1 MFKSFISLNAGDGQ
15 RPSGLLRITMNSLC
29 RAISKNLSVLLF
41 LTLCYSPAEAGQEI
55 VAVQSIRIRPYEEAI
70 EGFRSVCNARMN
82 RLVLRELQGRDVVD
96 KINEIRPEMVLAIG
110 MDALLRV
117 KMVKEIPVVY
127 LMVLNPR
134 SALDCD
140 NITGVCMDISQK
152 EQLTSVCRVL
162 PNVKNIGL
170 LYDPARTGHFA
181 ERAQHAATEI
191 GIKLI
196 ANRIDRPM
204 DVPLTVN
211 GMKGKIDLFW
221 MLPDLTVITPE
232 TVEFL
237 LLFSLENEIPVLAF
251 SEKYVELGALMSI
264 GIDAFDIG
272 RQAGEMAQ
280 EILSGR
286 DVKRVQ
292 PVDARKSVISINMK
306 IAEKLGIVINKKMI
320 KNVKIVN

>member
-1 MFKSFISLNAGDGQ
+1 M
-15 RPSGLLRITMNSLC
+15 
-29 RAISKNLSVLLF
+29 
-41 LTLCYSPAEAGQEI
+41 
-55 VAVQSIRIRPYEEAI
+55 RIRPYEEAI

>member
-1 MFKSFISLNAGDGQ
+1 M
-15 RPSGLLRITMNSLC
+15 
-29 RAISKNLSVLLF
+29 F

-55 VAVQSIRIRPYEEAI
+55 VAVQSMRIRPYEEAI

-110 MDALLRV
+110 RDALLRV

-162 PNVKNIGL
+162 PHVKNIGL
-170 LYDPARTGHFA
+170 LYDPVRTGHFA

>member
-1 MFKSFISLNAGDGQ
+1 M
-15 RPSGLLRITMNSLC
+15 
-29 RAISKNLSVLLF
+29 F
-41 LTLCYSPAEAGQEI
+41 LTLCYGPTEAGQEI
-55 VAVQSIRIRPYEEAI
+55 VAVQSMRIRPYEEAI

-140 NITGVCMDISQK
+140 NITGVCMDIPQK

-170 LYDPARTGHFA
+170 LYDPVRTGHFA

>member
-1 MFKSFISLNAGDGQ
+1 M
-15 RPSGLLRITMNSLC
+15 
-29 RAISKNLSVLLF
+29 
-41 LTLCYSPAEAGQEI
+41 
-55 VAVQSIRIRPYEEAI
+55 RIRPYEEAI

-110 MDALLRV
+110 IDALLRV

-204 DVPLTVN
+204 DVPLTVS

-286 DVKRVQ
+286 DVKRVR

-320 KNVKIVN
+320 KNVKIVNQKRGRNNFPR

>member
-1 MFKSFISLNAGDGQ
+1 M
-15 RPSGLLRITMNSLC
+15 
-29 RAISKNLSVLLF
+29 
-41 LTLCYSPAEAGQEI
+41 
-55 VAVQSIRIRPYEEAI
+55 RIRPYEEAI

-110 MDALLRV
+110 IDALLRV

-140 NITGVCMDISQK
+140 NITGVCMDIPQK
-152 EQLTSVCRVL
+152 EQLTSVCRIL
-162 PNVKNIGL
+162 PNVKKIGL
-170 LYDPARTGHFA
+170 LYDPVRTGLFA

-320 KNVKIVN
+320 KNVKIVNQKRGRNNFPKYRPSHK

>member
-1 MFKSFISLNAGDGQ
+1 M
-15 RPSGLLRITMNSLC
+15 
-29 RAISKNLSVLLF
+29 LF

-70 EGFRSVCNARMN
+70 EGFRSVCNVRMK

-110 MDALLRV
+110 LDALLRV
-117 KMVKEIPVVY
+117 KRVKEIPVVY
-127 LMVLNPR
+127 LMVLNPW

-140 NITGVCMDISQK
+140 NITGVCMDIPQK

-170 LYDPARTGHFA
+170 LYDPVRTGHFA

-204 DVPLTVN
+204 DVPLAVN

>member
-1 MFKSFISLNAGDGQ
+1 
-15 RPSGLLRITMNSLC
+15 MNSIC

-55 VAVQSIRIRPYEEAI
+55 VAVQSMRIRPYEEAI

-110 MDALLRV
+110 IDALLRV

-170 LYDPARTGHFA
+170 LYDPVRTGHFA

-286 DVKRVQ
+286 DVKRVR

>member
-1 MFKSFISLNAGDGQ
+1 M
-15 RPSGLLRITMNSLC
+15 
-29 RAISKNLSVLLF
+29 
-41 LTLCYSPAEAGQEI
+41 
-55 VAVQSIRIRPYEEAI
+55 RIRPYEEAI

-110 MDALLRV
+110 IDALLGV

-170 LYDPARTGHFA
+170 LYDPVRTGHFA

-286 DVKRVQ
+286 DVKRVR

-320 KNVKIVN
+320 KNVKIVNQKRGRNNFPKYRPSHK

>member
-1 MFKSFISLNAGDGQ
+1 
-15 RPSGLLRITMNSLC
+15 MNSLC
-29 RAISKNLSVLLF
+29 RVISKNLSVLLF
-41 LTLCYSPAEAGQEI
+41 LTLCYGPTEAGQEI
-55 VAVQSIRIRPYEEAI
+55 VAVQSMRIRPYEEAI

-110 MDALLRV
+110 RDALLRV

-140 NITGVCMDISQK
+140 NITGVCMDIPQK

-162 PNVKNIGL
+162 PNVKHIGL
-170 LYDPARTGHFA
+170 LYDPVRTGHFA

-280 EILSGR
+280 KILSGR

-292 PVDARKSVISINMK
+292 PVGARKSVISINMK
-306 IAEKLGIVINKKMI
+306 IAEKLGIVINRKMI

>member
-1 MFKSFISLNAGDGQ
+1 
-15 RPSGLLRITMNSLC
+15 MNSLC

-41 LTLCYSPAEAGQEI
+41 LTLCYGPTEAGQEI
-55 VAVQSIRIRPYEEAI
+55 VAVQSMRIRPYEEAI

-140 NITGVCMDISQK
+140 NITGVCMDIPQK

-170 LYDPARTGHFA
+170 LYDPVRTGHFA

>member
-1 MFKSFISLNAGDGQ
+1 M
-15 RPSGLLRITMNSLC
+15 
-29 RAISKNLSVLLF
+29 F

-170 LYDPARTGHFA
+170 LYDPVRTGHFA

-320 KNVKIVN
+320 KNVKIVNQKRGRNNFPKYRPSHK